1 MKKNFSS
8 DLLGKTSGS
17 SDAIGWIFCLGV
29 RLEHINSQGNLLKKN
44 FFVGSHPPKNP
55 SVSSDDF
62 IRPKV
67 QLTFTKGISVLCAIM
82 SVSLPILPPPVEEDG
97 FAVPAAGTW
106 KGCKRALKKNKA
118 DTSWMSSD
126 GQPCPDVK
134 RTFLLKRHFADQIL
148 TGKKTHE
155 GRIVKKS
162 YKLAEG
168 DFIAFS
174 WCSSE
179 VKLVCNVKEI
189 LCFENVEDMVKDIGA
204 CYLTP
209 DLPEWQQ
216 CCDASSFFLNSFDN
230 FCRVLNNFSH

>member
-1 MKKNFSS
+1 MKKKFFV
-8 DLLGKTSGS
+8 GS
-17 SDAIGWIFCLGV
+17 PWENKWIFGSHRLDFCLGV
-29 RLEHINSQGNLLKKN
+29 RLEHINPQGNLLKKI

-55 SVSSDDF
+55 RVSSEDF

-82 SVSLPILPPPVEEDG
+82 SVSLPPPLLLPPPVEEDG

-216 CCDASSFFLNSFDN
+216 CCDASSFFLT
-230 FCRVLNNFSH
+230 VLIISAGS